1 MKQVTND
8 FEAVA
13 AEYAARF
20 SFLGN
25 VAVGRDV
32 SVAELRERYAGV
44 VLAYGAAVRLSVVSR
59 DAQCTSSGSCYL
71 EQLLVRA

>member
-1 MKQVTND
+1 MQND
-8 FEAVA
+8 FETVA
-13 AEYAARF
+13 GDPRF
-20 SFLGN
+20 GFLGN
-25 VAVGRDV
+25 VGVDRDV
-32 SVAELRERYAGV
+32 SVGDLQRLYDVV